1 MGTGQYSG
9 SPATPFKKRRD
20 PKKGFH
26 GKAGCLVLVSWTW
39 ALLSN
44 MLKKNITSVV
54 IALHTSKLNE
64 NNYCTASDERKHN
77 DKKRFTKYSLTLIY
91 SRGQISFQKERNCFK
106 RLHGLILRVDHLV
119 IHCTVKSLQRII
131 QWR

>member
-26 GKAGCLVLVSWTW
+26 GKAGCLVPVSWTW

-77 DKKRFTKYSLTLIY
+77 DKKTIYKILFNPNLLKGSNFVPKGTKLL
-91 SRGQISFQKERNCFK
+91 
-106 RLHGLILRVDHLV
+106 
-119 IHCTVKSLQRII
+119 
-131 QWR
+131 